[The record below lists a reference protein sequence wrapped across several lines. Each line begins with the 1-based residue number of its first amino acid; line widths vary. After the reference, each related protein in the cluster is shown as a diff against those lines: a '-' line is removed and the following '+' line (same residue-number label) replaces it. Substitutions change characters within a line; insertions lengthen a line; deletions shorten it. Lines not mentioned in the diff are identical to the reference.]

1 MRIIG
6 IDQSSTS
13 TGVSIFNDDEL
24 LNYVLIEP
32 KVSKKVN
39 YTVVEYSPHL
49 YEIKMTEDDYGTT
62 LLRITETVDVLE
74 AILQKEKPDVVY
86 FEEIYAARNIAGF
99 RSLARLQGFIAHLCH
114 KLKIHYVIVEENKWI
129 NVLGNY
135 SFKISR
141 SERKA
146 DIMKKM
152 NDRYGLDIKKD
163 DITDAIAIGTYA
175 CIKEKE
181 NK

>member
-1 MRIIG
+1 MKIIG

-13 TGVSIFNDDEL
+13 SGLSVFSDDKL
-24 LNYVLIEP
+24 LDYILIKP
-32 KVSKKVN
+32 KVSKKVG
-39 YTVVEYSPHL
+39 YTTVEYSPHL
-49 YEIKMTEDDYGTT
+49 YEIKMLEEEYGTT
-62 LLRITETVDVLE
+62 LLRITETVDVIE
-74 AILQKEKPDVVY
+74 TILKKQKPDVVY
-86 FEEIYAARNIAGF
+86 FEEIYASNNIAGF

-114 KLKIHYVIVEENKWI
+114 KLKIRYVIVEENKWI

-141 SERKA
+141 PERKA

-152 NDRYGLDIKKD
+152 NDRYGLDIKID

-181 NK
+181 NE